1 MNNARGW
8 EESGVQR
15 VTSAMKLN
23 RIPGFLEYNA
33 SLNRQLTQGMFR
45 GQKIEIFHWP
55 TTEQLQPAKLLVKQ

>member
-8 EESGVQR
+8 EEPGVQG
-15 VTSAMKLN
+15 VTSAMKQDS
-23 RIPGFLEYNA
+23 RVLEYNA

-55 TTEQLQPAKLLVKQ
+55 TTEQLQPARLLVKQ